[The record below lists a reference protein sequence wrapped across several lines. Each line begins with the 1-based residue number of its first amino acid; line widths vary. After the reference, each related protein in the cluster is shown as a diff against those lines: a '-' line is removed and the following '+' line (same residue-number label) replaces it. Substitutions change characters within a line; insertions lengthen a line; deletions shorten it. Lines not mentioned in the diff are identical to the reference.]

1 MGTINIVEYAKLP
14 RDENGHVLPINPKLK
29 LASATYTSTT
39 TTAEAAELNG
49 QTMFLCVTAIEAH
62 YVECDAAAT
71 TDSRLIPAG
80 SITYWERTRLNF
92 KALA

>member
-14 RDENGHVLPINPKLK
+14 RDENGHILPINPKRK
-29 LASATYTSTT
+29 LASKTYTSTT
-39 TTAEAAELNG
+39 TTAEADALQNE
-49 QTMFLCVTAIEAH
+49 TKFLCVTAIEAH
-62 YVECDAAAT
+62 YVEADASAT
-71 TDSRLIPAG
+71 TNSRLIPAG